1 MGLML
6 CTVSDSTAQI
16 VHIWDLAQTDR
27 PGQFTIYNPDPQD
40 AQFGTPVR
48 SGDLNGD
55 GLDDLVVSAMAGD
68 GPASDL
74 RANAGE
80 VAVYFS
86 QGVIAGTAD
95 LREPMDNVVT
105 VYGEASMDIFGIKT
119 EVDDVDADGRQDLLV
134 GAFYADGPSGLDAGK
149 LYVISGHLLSA
160 LLETGEDLDLADL
173 PIDGVT
179 VVHGPQARSRLG
191 VWMAT
196 GDVDG
201 DGVQDIVVGA
211 DQAGNVTSSDSEAG
225 QTWILHGPQRFG
237 EVIDLADSPAEASV
251 IYGAD
256 FLDHTGSTVACAD
269 VDGDG
274 YADAVVGAGAY
285 GTLRNAYDA
294 TGGAGDGPDNLRPQ
308 AGEMYVVFGNATRG
322 RRVDLKASV
331 AGTGEQVMVMYG
343 ADGGGNSPDRLG
355 EEIVTADIDGDGM
368 GDLLVGAYRAD
379 GPDNSRRDAGDT
391 YVVFGSPSLRGRVID
406 MADPPTDVIII
417 YGAMEGAISGDSI
430 SAGDIQGDGFDDLFI
445 GVPGDAGPLGRRN
458 AGGIVVI
465 SGDPTCHESSIWRIR
480 PYRLCGS
487 KHLT

>member
-1 MGLML
+1 MDMKCRMALAMGLML

-201 DGVQDIVVGA
+201 DGV
-211 DQAGNVTSSDSEAG
+211 
-225 QTWILHGPQRFG
+225 
-237 EVIDLADSPAEASV
+237 
-251 IYGAD
+251 
-256 FLDHTGSTVACAD
+256 
-269 VDGDG
+269 
-274 YADAVVGAGAY
+274 
-285 GTLRNAYDA
+285 
-294 TGGAGDGPDNLRPQ
+294 
-308 AGEMYVVFGNATRG
+308 
-322 RRVDLKASV
+322 
-331 AGTGEQVMVMYG
+331 
-343 ADGGGNSPDRLG
+343 
-355 EEIVTADIDGDGM
+355 
-368 GDLLVGAYRAD
+368 
-379 GPDNSRRDAGDT
+379 
-391 YVVFGSPSLRGRVID
+391 
-406 MADPPTDVIII
+406 
-417 YGAMEGAISGDSI
+417 
-430 SAGDIQGDGFDDLFI
+430 
-445 GVPGDAGPLGRRN
+445 
-458 AGGIVVI
+458 
-465 SGDPTCHESSIWRIR
+465 
-480 PYRLCGS
+480 
-487 KHLT
+487 